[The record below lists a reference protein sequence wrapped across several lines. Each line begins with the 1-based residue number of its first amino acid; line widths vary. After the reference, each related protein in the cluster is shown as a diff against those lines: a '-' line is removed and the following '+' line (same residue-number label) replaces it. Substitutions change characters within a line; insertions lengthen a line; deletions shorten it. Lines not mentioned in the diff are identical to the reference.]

1 MKILRNVII
10 VVIAIGFLAVNL
22 VFFQVD
28 ATEAAVVT
36 QFGEP
41 VRTITEPG
49 LYTKLPDPFQ
59 SVVRINTQLQVYNLP
74 RTEFL
79 TSDRSNI
86 VLEAYATWQVTDPL
100 LFLRTV
106 RGTAN
111 AQIRLAD
118 IINSEIGS
126 ALGQVDLR
134 QLVSID
140 TTEVRLSET
149 LLNIT
154 EESATRTTDFGFTVT
169 DVRLRELTFPQANL
183 TSVFQRMRSEREAIA
198 RQLRSEGTEQAA
210 QIRADAD
217 AEAAQIRADANQE
230 AAEVRGQADA
240 DAISIYAAAFGLDPE
255 FYQFSRTLQAYVAFI
270 DQNTTLILPSDSPLL
285 SYLNAA
291 GSDFSLNPIENDNSV
306 EAASTEATP
315 TEPTMTPTPQ
325 GG

>member
-1 MKILRNVII
+1 MKILRNVTI
-10 VVIAIGFLAVNL
+10 VVIAVGFLAINL

-41 VRTITEPG
+41 VRTISDPG

-79 TSDRSNI
+79 TSDRNNI

-106 RGTAN
+106 RDTVN
-111 AQIRLAD
+111 AQTRLAD

-126 ALGQVDLR
+126 ALGQVGLG

-140 TTEVRLSET
+140 TSQVMLSET
-149 LLNIT
+149 LATIT
-154 EESATRTTDFGFTVT
+154 LEAAALTSDFGFTVT

-198 RQLRSEGTEQAA
+198 RQFRSEGTEQAA

-230 AAEVRGQADA
+230 AAEIRGQADA
-240 DAISIYAAAFGLDPE
+240 NAIAIYAAAFGLDPE
-255 FYQFSRTLQAYVAFI
+255 FYQFSRTLQAYAAFI
-270 DQNTTLILPSDSPLL
+270 DQNTTMILPSDSPLL
-285 SYLNAA
+285 NYLNAA
-291 GSDFSLNPIENDNSV
+291 GSTFSMTPVEDGNSV
-306 EAASTEATP
+306 DPAP
-315 TEPTMTPTPQ
+315 TEVIPLEPTLTPTPQ

>member
-1 MKILRNVII
+1 MKILRNVTI
-10 VVIAIGFLAVNL
+10 VVIAVGFLAINL

-41 VRTITEPG
+41 VRTISDPG

-79 TSDRSNI
+79 TSDRNNI

-106 RGTAN
+106 RDTVN
-111 AQIRLAD
+111 AQTRLAD

-126 ALGQVDLR
+126 ALGQVGLG

-140 TTEVRLSET
+140 TSQVMLSET
-149 LLNIT
+149 LATIT
-154 EESATRTTDFGFTVT
+154 LEAAALTSDFGFTVT

-198 RQLRSEGTEQAA
+198 RQFRSEGTEQAA

-230 AAEVRGQADA
+230 AAEIRGQADA
-240 DAISIYAAAFGLDPE
+240 NAIAIYAAAFGLDPE
-255 FYQFSRTLQAYVAFI
+255 FYQFSRTLQAYAAFI
-270 DQNTTLILPSDSPLL
+270 DQNTTMILPSDSPLL
-285 SYLNAA
+285 NYLNAA
-291 GSDFSLNPIENDNSV
+291 GSTFSMTWSRMETRLILRLQRSFRLNRRL
-306 EAASTEATP
+306 
-315 TEPTMTPTPQ
+315 TPTPQ